1 MTSISKVGTKLIK
14 VWQFASVLAGA
25 VLFTHIAH
33 AADTHYQLESEI
45 KMPGVK
51 IVWDYLAFDA
61 MNRKLYIN
69 RRANGITV
77 YSPDENKL
85 VGEIDKAAG
94 SNGVALASEFNR
106 GYSSNDN
113 GTSTVFD
120 LKTLKTIATIKDGD
134 DNDANVYDPASKRI
148 IWINAD
154 ASTATFASASDG
166 NIVGKAPLNSK
177 KAEFPAVDGKGK
189 LFVNIQDKSE
199 LAVFDTKSMREIA
212 RWPTAPCQLP
222 TALVM
227 DPASNRLFIGCR
239 SDKPVLAV
247 MNASTGEVVATLP
260 IGRGTDAA
268 AFDPETKK
276 IFVTSGLDAKLTI
289 IQQKSADE
297 YEIVETVNT
306 RLQART
312 IAIDPKTKKVFM
324 VTAAFSPPGPDGRQQ
339 PRPDSFTLLIYAP
352 K

>member
-1 MTSISKVGTKLIK
+1 
-14 VWQFASVLAGA
+14 
-25 VLFTHIAH
+25 
-33 AADTHYQLESEI
+33 
-45 KMPGVK
+45 MPGVK

-61 MNRKLYIN
+61 TNRKLYIN
-69 RRANGITV
+69 RRANGISV
-77 YSPDENKL
+77 YSPDDNKL
-85 VGEIDKAAG
+85 VGEIEKAAG
-94 SNGVALASEFNR
+94 SNNVAFAPEFNR

-113 GTSTVFD
+113 GTSAVID
-120 LKTLKTIATIKDGD
+120 LKTLKTIGTVKDGD
-134 DNDANVYDPASKRI
+134 DNDANVYDPASKKI

-154 ASTATFASASDG
+154 AGTATFANAADG
-166 NIVGKAPLNSK
+166 TILGKAPLNSK

-199 LAVFDTKSMREIA
+199 LAVFDTNTMKEVA
-212 RWPTAPCQLP
+212 RYPTAPCQLP

-227 DPASNRLFIGCR
+227 DPASNRLFLGCR

-247 MNASTGEVVATLP
+247 MDASNGKVVASLP

-276 IFVTSGLDAKLTI
+276 IFVTGGLDAKLTI

-297 YEIVETVNT
+297 YAVVEEVAT

-312 IAIDPKTKKVFM
+312 IAIDPKTKKIFT
-324 VTAAFSPPGPDGRQQ
+324 VTAAFAPPTPDGRQQ
-339 PRPDSFTLLIYAP
+339 PRPDSFSLLIYAP

>member
-1 MTSISKVGTKLIK
+1 MNKLCK
-14 VWQFASVLAGA
+14 GL
-25 VLFTHIAH
+25 LIATAATLLLGSPAR
-33 AADTHYQLESEI
+33 AADPHYQLESEI

-51 IVWDYLAFDA
+51 IVWDYLAFDTA
-61 MNRKLYIN
+61 NRKLYIN
-69 RRANGITV
+69 RRANGVFV
-77 YSPDENKL
+77 YSPDDNKML
-85 VGEIDKAAG
+85 GLIEKSEG
-94 SNGVALASEFNR
+94 SNGVALAYDVNR

-120 LKTLKTIATIKDGD
+120 LKTQKTITTVKDGE
-134 DNDANVYDPASKRI
+134 DNDANVYDPFSKKI

-154 ASTATFASASDG
+154 AGTATFGNAADG
-166 NIVGKAPLNSK
+166 KILGKAPLNSK
-177 KAEFPAVDGKGK
+177 KPEFPAVDGKGK

-199 LAVFDTKSMREIA
+199 VAVFDTDTMKELA
-212 RWPTAPCQLP
+212 RWSTAPCQLP

-247 MNASTGEVVATLP
+247 MDAASGKVVASLP

-276 IFVTSGLDAKLTI
+276 IFVTGGLDAKLTI

-297 YEIVETVNT
+297 YAVVEEVAT

-312 IAIDPKTKKVFM
+312 IAIDPKTKKVFT
-324 VTAAFSPPGPDGRQQ
+324 VTAAFGPPGPDGRQQ
-339 PRPDSFTLLIYAP
+339 ARPDSFALLIYAP